1 MVDKPLMAFALIVK
15 LIIQMLFFCVASAV
29 LYFHECTI
37 EEKVLLF
44 FATIR

>member
-1 MVDKPLMAFALIVK
+1 MVDKQLMAFALIVK
-15 LIIQMLFFCVASAV
+15 LIIQMLYFLCV

-44 FATIR
+44 FATF